1 MQIACKQC
9 NKEYNIP
16 VEDNELEDLAAWQ
29 REMLISQT
37 CDTCWNRMFPWNLEV
52 SE

>member
-16 VEDNELEDLAAWQ
+16 VEDNELEDLAAWE